1 VIVVE
6 MLDQVVHVLEITRC
20 AAVPLADGDLFL
32 AVVVVLRHARVV
44 VWRRGNRAIRVF
56 RQIALFFGRHRVDVR
71 WWRWRAN
78 VQTWSLAWARV
89 VVRSGFVLAAFDV
102 FGKIIAA
109 VLGELWRGVH
119 VGGLMWMFQLLWA
132 RLGEVSVTTA
142 GALDV

>member
-71 WWRWRAN
+71 W
-78 VQTWSLAWARV
+78 
-89 VVRSGFVLAAFDV
+89 
-102 FGKIIAA
+102 
-109 VLGELWRGVH
+109 
-119 VGGLMWMFQLLWA
+119 
-132 RLGEVSVTTA
+132 
-142 GALDV
+142 